1 MWIPQFRGDR
11 KIRTSLWIIAA
22 FCLLITSVYA
32 GDLAEIRQRGVL
44 RHLGIPYAN
53 FVRET
58 ARGLDGLDVELM
70 QLFAAHL
77 GVEYEW
83 VPTSWSEVF
92 GDLTGQ
98 KVRPTQDNNVM
109 RIGETAVR
117 GDIIANGLTILDWRR
132 LVVQFSNPTFPTGIW
147 LMARADSSI
156 KPIEPSGDIET
167 DIQRVKSL
175 LAGRSVLAVEGTCLD
190 PNLYGLASTR
200 ADIRLYTASE
210 NLTAIALAVINGAAD
225 ATLLDVPDAL
235 VALQAW
241 PGDIKIIGPVSTRQV
256 MGAAVAKSSPE
267 LLAAFNRFFQDL
279 RTSGTYDE
287 LVKKYYPSIYLY
299 YGRLFQIRQG
309 RTIK

>member
-1 MWIPQFRGDR
+1 MGLAQFRGDK
-11 KIRTSLWIIAA
+11 KIRAPLWMMAA
-22 FCLLITSVYA
+22 FCFLVSSASA

-58 ARGLDGLDVELM
+58 AHGLDGLDVELM
-70 QLFAAHL
+70 RLFAAHL
-77 GVEYEW
+77 GVEYKW
-83 VPTSWSEVF
+83 VPTSWSQLF

-98 KVRPTQDNNVM
+98 KVMPTRDNNVTL
-109 RIGETAVR
+109 IGATAVR

-156 KPIEPSGDIET
+156 KPIVPSGDIET
-167 DIQRVKSL
+167 DIRRVKKL
-175 LAGRSVLAVEGTCLD
+175 LAGRSVLAVQGTCLD
-190 PNLYGLASTR
+190 PNLYGLASTQ
-200 ADIRLYTASE
+200 ADIRLYSASE
-210 NLTAIALAVINGAAD
+210 NLTEIALAVIKGAAE

-241 PGDIKIIGPVSTRQV
+241 PGDIKIIGPISTRQL

-279 RTSGTYDE
+279 RASGAYDE
-287 LVKKYYPSIYLY
+287 LVKRYYPSIYLY
-299 YGRLFQIRQG
+299 LGDFFRSGTGEQ
-309 RTIK
+309 

>member
-1 MWIPQFRGDR
+1 MRVTQFRDDG
-11 KIRTSLWIIAA
+11 KVRTLFWMIVVY
-22 FCLLITSVYA
+22 CLMVTSVAA

-44 RHLGIPYAN
+44 RHLGIPYAH
-53 FVRET
+53 FVRDT
-58 ARGLDGLDVELM
+58 ATGPDGLDVELM

-77 GVEYEW
+77 GVEYQW
-83 VPTSWSEVF
+83 VKTSWSEVF

-98 KVRPTQDNNVM
+98 KVMPTKDNNVT

-200 ADIRLYTASE
+200 ADIRLYPASQ
-210 NLTAIALAVINGAAD
+210 NLTEIALAVINGAAD

-241 PGDIKIIGPVSTRQV
+241 PGDIKIIGPISTRQV
-256 MGAAVAKSSPE
+256 MGAAVAISSPK
-267 LLAAFNRFFQDL
+267 LLAAFNRFFHDL

-287 LVKKYYPSIYLY
+287 LVKKYYPSVYLY
-299 YGRLFQIRQG
+299 LGDFFKSGKGEQ
-309 RTIK
+309 

>member
-1 MWIPQFRGDR
+1 MRVPQLGGDR
-11 KIRTSLWIIAA
+11 KIIASFWMIAA
-22 FCLLITSVYA
+22 FCLLVTSVYA
-32 GDLAEIRQRGVL
+32 GDLAEVRQRGVL

-58 ARGLDGLDVELM
+58 AKGLDGLDVELM

-83 VPTSWSEVF
+83 VPTSWSELF

-98 KVRPTQDNNVM
+98 KVLPPAKGSGVAV
-109 RIGETAVR
+109 IGEAVVR

-132 LVVQFSNPTFPTGIW
+132 QVVQFSNPTFPTGVW
-147 LMARADSSI
+147 LIARADSTI

-167 DIQRVKSL
+167 DILRVKSL
-175 LAGRSVLAVEGTCLD
+175 LAGRSVLTMEGTCLD
-190 PNLYGLASTR
+190 PSLYGLASTR

-210 NLTAIALAVINGAAD
+210 NLNEIAPAVINGAAE

-241 PGDIKIIGPVSTRQV
+241 PGDIKIIGPVSSRQL
-256 MGAAVAKSSPE
+256 MGAAVAKSSAE

-287 LVKKYYPSIYLY
+287 LVKKYYPSVYLY
-299 YGRLFQIRQG
+299 LGDFFKSGKGEQ
-309 RTIK
+309 

>member
-22 FCLLITSVYA
+22 LCLLITSVYA

-98 KVRPTQDNNVM
+98 KVMPTKDNNVT

-200 ADIRLYTASE
+200 ADIRLYPASQ
-210 NLTAIALAVINGAAD
+210 NLTEIALAVINGAAD

-241 PGDIKIIGPVSTRQV
+241 PGDIKIIGPISTRQV
-256 MGAAVAKSSPE
+256 MGAAVAKSSPK
-267 LLAAFNRFFQDL
+267 LLAAFNRFFHDL

-287 LVKKYYPSIYLY
+287 LVKKYYPSVYLY
-299 YGRLFQIRQG
+299 LGDFFKSGKGEQ
-309 RTIK
+309 

>member
-1 MWIPQFRGDR
+1 MRVTQFRDDR
-11 KIRTSLWIIAA
+11 KIRALFWMIAA
-22 FCLLITSVYA
+22 FCLLVTSVYA

-44 RHLGIPYAN
+44 RHLGIPYAH

-58 ARGLDGLDVELM
+58 AKGLDGLDVELM

-77 GVEYEW
+77 GVEYQW
-83 VPTSWSEVF
+83 VQTSWSEVF

-98 KVRPTQDNNVM
+98 KVQPTKDTGVEV
-109 RIGETAVR
+109 IGETAVR

-132 LVVQFSNPTFPTGIW
+132 QVVQFSNPTFPTGVW
-147 LMARADSSI
+147 LIARADSPI

-167 DIQRVKSL
+167 DIQRVKNL
-175 LAGRSVLAVEGTCLD
+175 LAGRSVLTMEGTCLD
-190 PNLYGLASTR
+190 PSLYGLASTQ
-200 ADIRLYTASE
+200 AEIRFYTASE
-210 NLTAIALAVINGAAD
+210 NLNEIAPAIINGAAE

-235 VALQAW
+235 VALQTW
-241 PGDIKIIGPVSTRQV
+241 PGDIKIIGPVSSSQF

-287 LVKKYYPSIYLY
+287 LVKKYYPTVYLY
-299 YGRLFQIRQG
+299 LSDFFKSEKGEQ
-309 RTIK
+309 